1 MKFYMPVSYYLEEN
15 CIKNHKKEILECGK
29 KPLIVTGKHSSK
41 LNGSLY
47 DLISILEDYA
57 LFDQVNENP
66 TVNLCEKGA
75 RMGLEQ
81 KVDYVIGLGGGSS
94 MDAAKAIALLIKN
107 PDENK
112 DCFYQK
118 KELSH
123 LDVICIPTTCGTG
136 SEVTSKAVLS
146 RPELHEKGSISHDIW
161 PKYAFVD
168 ETYLTSASDS
178 LIVSTAVDAFAHL
191 IESHL
196 NKNKNSFSL
205 MCTTYGLSLFK
216 EMKEELIHKEF
227 NYKKLMMTSSI
238 AGLAIAQTGTSI
250 PHAMSYDLTNY
261 FHISHGLACG
271 YYLVSFV
278 EVVMKKSQEGKEIL
292 SLLGFSD
299 FDEFRNWMESL
310 IGKPDLN
317 QKEFLIELMNQKKA
331 KWSTACVN
339 ITKEDI
345 CFIVHS
351 SL

>member
-1 MKFYMPVSYYLEEN
+1 MPVSYYLEEN

-136 SEVTSKAVLS
+136 SEVTNVAVASIPSLNLKKGIADEETYADIAVLI
-146 RPELHEKGSISHDIW
+146 PESLQGLPDKVF
-161 PKYAFVD
+161 A
-168 ETYLTSASDS
+168 TSS
-178 LIVSTAVDAFAHL
+178 VDAL
-191 IESHL
+191 IIFILTKKELQIMVLNPIL
-196 NKNKNSFSL
+196 NK
-205 MCTTYGLSLFK
+205 Y
-216 EMKEELIHKEF
+216 
-227 NYKKLMMTSSI
+227 
-238 AGLAIAQTGTSI
+238 
-250 PHAMSYDLTNY
+250 
-261 FHISHGLACG
+261 
-271 YYLVSFV
+271 
-278 EVVMKKSQEGKEIL
+278 
-292 SLLGFSD
+292 
-299 FDEFRNWMESL
+299 
-310 IGKPDLN
+310 
-317 QKEFLIELMNQKKA
+317 
-331 KWSTACVN
+331 
-339 ITKEDI
+339 
-345 CFIVHS
+345 
-351 SL
+351 